1 MDRKKGTQGL
11 WLTPA
16 ELQGLPFQKG
26 QFLNQETPNTL
37 VLFARYSLPSS
48 KASINR
54 YGGTMAKSFNGQLK
68 HTSSKMQRTDEGTT
82 YSATLLPI
90 DFSSKLYLIFIL
102 VIRGVCVC
110 VCARACAHT
119 NPYRA
124 PNQLL
129 TSLGKLIISYF
140 PDKFSV

>member
-110 VCARACAHT
+110 VCVCVRARMCTHK
-119 NPYRA
+119 
-124 PNQLL
+124 
-129 TSLGKLIISYF
+129 SLQGT
-140 PDKFSV
+140 